1 MRRRDGDS
9 HHRDL
14 YYLAVARPVAGG
26 TDISLAYRVLQIK
39 DPNTFFHALTDMV
52 VSGHAGR

>member
-1 MRRRDGDS
+1 MLLLLGAQCQRSTMMRERDGDS

-26 TDISLAYRVLQIK
+26 TAISA
-39 DPNTFFHALTDMV
+39 A
-52 VSGHAGR
+52 